1 MASRQRSSADPE
13 SSNDVASD
21 MHWALLALAPPLAV
35 AMIFAMAGLICLWLD
50 VLT

>member
-1 MASRQRSSADPE
+1 MSEQPKPVDPE
-13 SSNDVASD
+13 SSNDAARK
-21 MHWALLALAPPLAV
+21 MHWALLAVPLAV